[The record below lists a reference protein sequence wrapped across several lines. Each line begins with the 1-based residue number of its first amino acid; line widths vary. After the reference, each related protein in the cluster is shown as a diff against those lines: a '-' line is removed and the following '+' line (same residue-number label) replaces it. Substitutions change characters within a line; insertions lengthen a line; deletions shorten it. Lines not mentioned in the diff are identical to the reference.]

1 MARSNSDLV
10 FIDATAYDLQL
21 TADVV
26 PHAEVLP
33 LTAEQDG
40 IEQIT
45 AALAERSGLQGLH
58 IVSFGGT
65 GSLQLGATQLT
76 LFNLD
81 QYGWQ
86 LQQWGES
93 LSPGAEIVFYD
104 FVGSAEAVTSQFSTP
119 FLSRLRL
126 LTGANIALLNRPALT
141 LPRPIVL

>member
-10 FIDATAYDLQL
+10 FIDATAHDLQL
-21 TADVV
+21 TAYVA
-26 PHAEVLP
+26 PEAEVMI

-45 AALAERSGLQGLH
+45 TALTGRSGLQILH
-58 IVSFGGT
+58 IVSFSGS
-65 GSLQLGATQLT
+65 GSLQLGSTQLT

-93 LSPGAEIVFYD
+93 LVPGAEIVFYD
-104 FVGSAEAVTSQFSTP
+104 FVGSAEAVTSQFSAP

-126 LTGANIALLNRPALT
+126 LTGANIALMNRQELV
-141 LPRPIVL
+141 LPRPVVL